1 MTADSPSSALRN
13 TRNHIREI
21 DFMSTF
27 TEELKNEIIQ
37 TPIEGECCK
46 IAFLS
51 AFIRTSGSIVS
62 SDGNLGF
69 EIITENERTAE
80 FITETFET
88 VFHTPLTVS
97 DARVDVLRGR
107 DKLKFACM
115 GEATRDILARLGII
129 KIHDDGISLT
139 FGIDENIV
147 EDEQCQAAYIKGA
160 FLGGGSCTLPEEQT
174 YSRTGYHFEV
184 VFSNRIT
191 ASDYCE
197 LLCDFE
203 VLAKCVTRKDSAVVY
218 IKSKEVISDLLHVMQ
233 ADRCL
238 KKLNRIVEHKDKS
251 NNENR
256 VSNCSV
262 SNIDKAV
269 TASVAQIK
277 SIEIIAQTI
286 GLKSLNRN
294 LFEVA
299 EARLADKN
307 ASMQELADRL
317 HITKSCINHRMRKI
331 THMASQLS

>member
-1 MTADSPSSALRN
+1 
-13 TRNHIREI
+13 
-21 DFMSTF
+21 MSTF
-27 TEELKNEIIQ
+27 TEELKNEMIQ
-37 TPIEGECCK
+37 KPIERECCR

-51 AFIRTSGSIVS
+51 AYIRTSGSIIS
-62 SDGNLGF
+62 SDGNFGF
-69 EIITENERTAE
+69 EIVTESERTAE
-80 FITETFET
+80 FVCDLFET
-88 VFHTPLTVS
+88 VFKTPLSVS
-97 DARVDVLRGR
+97 SADVDLKSGK
-107 DKLKFACM
+107 DKLKFVCV
-115 GEATRDILARLGII
+115 GDSSCEILDKLGIL
-129 KIHDDGISLT
+129 KRHGDGVSLV
-139 FGIDENIV
+139 FGIGDKLIV
-147 EDEQCQAAYIKGA
+147 DDDCMSAYIKGA

-197 LLCDFE
+197 LLCAFE
-203 VLAKCVTRKDSAVVY
+203 VLAKLVTRKDSAVVY
-218 IKSKEVISDLLHVMQ
+218 VKSKEVISDILNVMQ

-238 KKLNRIVEHKDKS
+238 KKLNRIVERKDRS

-262 SNIDKAV
+262 SNIDKAL

-277 SIEIIAQTI
+277 AIDVISQTI
-286 GLKSLNRN
+286 GLKNLKAN

-317 HITKSCINHRMRKI
+317 HISKSCINHRMRKI
-331 THMASQLS
+331 FALASQLS